1 MKRSFHPSLGQTV
14 TLAALGG
21 LLMASTFPLM
31 ALAHL
36 DHGHRTLAFWS
47 VLYLSSVP
55 MLLGLPL
62 FLKAF
67 AHIKD
72 GIANGLWAPGEVAS
86 FRGSFETVLWRGL
99 SLSLVLASCII
110 LLAASRSRQPITWF
124 LLVLGQTTM
133 QLTFAFQTK
142 PNLRPP
148 SGDWSNGS
156 PIHSDHWGNR

>member
-1 MKRSFHPSLGQTV
+1 MKHRFHPSLGQTV

-21 LLMASTFPLM
+21 LLMASPFPLM

-62 FLKAF
+62 FLKTF
-67 AHIKD
+67 AHLKD
-72 GIANGLWAPGEVAS
+72 GIANGLWPPGEVAS

-99 SLSLVLASCII
+99 SISLVLASCTIFV
-110 LLAASRSRQPITWF
+110 AAGRPWQPISWS

-142 PNLRPP
+142 PNHRPP
-148 SGDWSNGS
+148 SDDWRSRP
-156 PIHSDHWGNR
+156 PIRSDQWSSR